1 MVSNLF
7 DLSGKVALI
16 TGSSRGIGRG
26 IAEAM
31 ALHGASVVIS
41 SRKPDAC
48 EHAVADILAK
58 GGSAEAI
65 PCNVSRPEERE
76 NLIETTL
83 KEWGHIDILVLNA
96 AANPYYGPNLEI
108 PDDAFDKVL
117 DVNIKSVMAMCKL
130 VAPSMRARKQGAIII
145 VSSIT
150 GLVGNVNI
158 GAYGLTKAAD
168 MQIARNLAC
177 ELGPD
182 NIRVNCLAPG
192 VVRTDFS
199 RALWEDDAASKE
211 VTDRTPLGRL
221 GEVEDISGAAVFLAS
236 KAGAW
241 TTGQTIVIDGGDTIK
256 GF

>member
-1 MVSNLF
+1 MASNLF

-16 TGSSRGIGRG
+16 TGSSRGIGRS

-48 EHAVADILAK
+48 KHVAANIRAK
-58 GGSAEAI
+58 GGRAEAI
-65 PCNVSRPEERE
+65 PCNVSSPKERE
-76 NLIETTL
+76 NLVKKTL
-83 KEWGHIDILVLNA
+83 KLWEKIDILVLNA

-108 PDDAFDKVL
+108 PDNAFDKIL

-130 VAPSMRARKQGAIII
+130 VAPAMRLHDEGAIII

-177 ELGPD
+177 ELGPK

-192 VVRTDFS
+192 VVKTDFS
-199 RALWEDDAASKE
+199 RALWENDAAAKK
-211 VTDRTPLGRL
+211 VTDRTPLRRL

-236 KAGAW
+236 KSGSW
-241 TTGQTIVIDGGDTIK
+241 ITGQTIVIDGGDTIK

>member
-1 MVSNLF
+1 MISNLF
-7 DLSGKVALI
+7 DLQGKVALI

-26 IAEAM
+26 IAGAM
-31 ALHGASVVIS
+31 AHHGAAVVIS
-41 SRKPDAC
+41 SRKADAC
-48 EHAVADILAK
+48 DTAVTEIRAA
-58 GGSAEAI
+58 GGRAEAI
-65 PCNVSRPEERE
+65 ACNVSHPEERE
-76 NLIETTL
+76 KLVKTTL
-83 KEWGHIDILVLNA
+83 KEWGRIDILVLNA

-108 PDDAFDKVL
+108 PDDAFDKIL
-117 DVNIKSVMAMCKL
+117 DVNVKSVMAMCKL
-130 VAPSMRARKQGAIII
+130 VAPTMRARRDGSIII

-192 VVRTDFS
+192 VVKTDFS
-199 RALWEDDAASKE
+199 RALWEDDAVAKE

-221 GEVEDISGAAVFLAS
+221 GEVEDIAGAAVFLAS
-236 KAGAW
+236 KAGSW
-241 TTGQTIVIDGGDTIK
+241 TTGQTIVIDGGDTVK

>member
-7 DLSGKVALI
+7 DLRGKVALI

-26 IAEAM
+26 IAGAM
-31 ALHGASVVIS
+31 ADHGAAVVIS
-41 SRKPDAC
+41 SRKADAC
-48 EHAVADILAK
+48 ETAAAEIRAK
-58 GGSAEAI
+58 GGRAEAI
-65 PCNVSRPEERE
+65 PCNVSKPEERE
-76 NLIETTL
+76 NLLETTL
-83 KEWGHIDILVLNA
+83 KEWGRIDILVLNA
-96 AANPYYGPNLEI
+96 AANPYFGPNLEI
-108 PDDAFDKVL
+108 PDDALDKVI
-117 DVNIKSVMAMCKL
+117 DVNVKSVLALCKL
-130 VAPSMRARKQGAIII
+130 VAPSMRARKDGSIII

-192 VVRTDFS
+192 VVKTDFS
-199 RALWEDDAASKE
+199 RALWEDEAAAKQ

-221 GEVEDISGAAVFLAS
+221 GEVEDIAGAAVYLAS

-241 TTGQTIVIDGGDTIK
+241 TTGQTIVIDGGDTVK